1 MLLFVIT
8 MTSCSNE
15 EIRIKRALKLSIPE
29 YLKAE
34 YKYDSHILL
43 ETLLKSNLTD
53 SIASIEQDIQYH
65 KQIMKLDSIR
75 LVDIK
80 HNMHESREQK
90 ASTLYYL
97 RSAYDD
103 IIESFEEMEDEVETK
118 IGEHKQSI
126 FEDEKR
132 IEFFTQ
138 SMAESESPI
147 VFYKIKHNYKIRGMH
162 KDTTLFLNYKYEI
175 VNL

>member
-80 HNMHESREQK
+80 HNLHESREQK

-103 IIESFEEMEDEVETK
+103 IIESLRKWRTK
-118 IGEHKQSI
+118 WKQKLANTSNQYSKTRK
-126 FEDEKR
+126 E
-132 IEFFTQ
+132 
-138 SMAESESPI
+138 
-147 VFYKIKHNYKIRGMH
+147 
-162 KDTTLFLNYKYEI
+162 
-175 VNL
+175 